1 MLQRNALLQHIG
13 DGDALPRAGIEMLDE
28 SHVDVA
34 GEQGELDRAQLIE
47 RPALAAAPRG
57 DGLAPDRSDLFAQRL
72 VLDLPDAGKEFCDFS
87 DAVDG
92 WLVCF
97 HGDYLDFTRYF

>member
-1 MLQRNALLQHIG
+1 
-13 DGDALPRAGIEMLDE
+13 MLDE

-34 GEQGELDRAQLIE
+34 CEQGELDRAQLIE

-57 DGLAPDRSDLFAQRL
+57 DGLAPDRSDFFSQRL
-72 VLDLPDAGKEFCDFS
+72 VLDLPDAGKKLRDLS
-87 DAVDG
+87 DSVDG

-97 HGDYLDFTRYF
+97 HGGYLDFSRYF

>member
-1 MLQRNALLQHIG
+1 
-13 DGDALPRAGIEMLDE
+13 MLDE
-28 SHVDVA
+28 SHLNVA

-87 DAVDG
+87 DAVVGSLGCCHDEFTSISVDIFEALNRFFRLFF
-92 WLVCF
+92 WLPNQA
-97 HGDYLDFTRYF
+97 